1 MKIGHRFKWILGIII
16 VCLAALLIWRLF
28 FQGRRPESAKEMERP
43 NPLSSASTRREEHVI
58 TLAQATQTRTGI
70 VTALPQPMAYREELQ
85 AYGRVLEL
93 QNLVDLRKN
102 RLDLRTRR
110 TDLRNNLAGAKA
122 QAERTSL
129 SLEASRK
136 QYERLKTLYEDNR
149 NVSEK
154 AFQAGE
160 VTWRSDEANA
170 HAAEQGLQAA
180 QEALRIG
187 EEALKVLGENAR
199 QQWGGVIAGWL
210 LNGPAAL
217 DRLLQQQDV
226 LIQITLPSG
235 IHIAAPAAAV
245 SIQTPVGTVVSAHFV
260 SQSPRTDP
268 HIQGM
273 SFFYVAPRQA
283 TLLAG
288 MGVIPFL
295 PVGPNVKGFFIPAS
309 SIVWWQGM
317 AWVYVQRNPTQFWR
331 QEASTANPVRDG
343 FFAAKG
349 FTGKERIVVQGA
361 QILLSEEF
369 RPQVQQTGGE
379 EGDKN

>member
-1 MKIGHRFKWILGIII
+1 MDPGDYHR
-16 VCLAALLIWRLF
+16 LLCRTSDLVPF
-28 FQGRRPESAKEMERP
+28 FQGRRPESEKEMERP
-43 NPLSSASTRREEHVI
+43 NPPSPVSTQGGEHMI
-58 TLAQATQTRTGI
+58 TLDQTTQTRTGI
-70 VTALPQPMAYREELQ
+70 VTALPKPMAYREELQ
-85 AYGRVLEL
+85 AYGMVLEL

-102 RLDLRTRR
+102 LLDLRTRL
-110 TDLRNNLAGAKA
+110 TDLRSNLAGAKA
-122 QAERTSL
+122 QAEKTSL

-180 QEALRIG
+180 QEALRTA
-187 EEALKVLGENAR
+187 EEALKVLGETAR
-199 QQWGGVIAGWL
+199 QQWGGVLTGWL
-210 LNGPAAL
+210 FNGSAAL

-235 IHIAAPAAAV
+235 IHVSSPAEAV
-245 SIQTPVGTVVSAHFV
+245 SIQTPAGTVVSAHFV

-273 SFFYVAPRQA
+273 SFFYVAPQQA
-283 TLLAG
+283 TLLPG

-295 PVGPNVKGFFIPAS
+295 PVGPNVNGFFIPAS

-317 AWVYVQRNPTQFWR
+317 AWVYVQKNPTQFLR
-331 QEASTANPVRDG
+331 QEVSTASPVRDG
-343 FFAAKG
+343 FFATKG
-349 FTGKERIVVQGA
+349 FTEKDRIVVKGA

-369 RPQVQQTGGE
+369 QPKIQQTGE
-379 EGDKN
+379 EERDKD